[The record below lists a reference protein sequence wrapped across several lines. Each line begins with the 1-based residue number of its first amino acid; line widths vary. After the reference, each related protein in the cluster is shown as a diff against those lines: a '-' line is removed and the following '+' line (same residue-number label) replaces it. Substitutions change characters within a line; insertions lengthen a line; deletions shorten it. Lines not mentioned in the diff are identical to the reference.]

1 MSEGDTVDDTTKDR
15 PRSVRA
21 VQASL
26 PGVALVGLA
35 AGLWGTDGLFRQ
47 GLALE
52 LPAATVVAWEHA
64 IVVFLLTP
72 LLGRTWR
79 TWRRMPARDRVAIA
93 VIGVGASAVA
103 TTLFTAAFRFGDP
116 VTPLLLQKLQP
127 LVAVAGAH
135 LLLGERMGPRY
146 WWFLAGGLGG
156 AWLITFSDP
165 TGVTAP
171 AATAGAFAVGAAVL
185 WALGTVLGRGLATQV
200 AFAELTTMRFVF
212 GLPAAALIAVGV
224 DGSGALA
231 ITGGDV
237 TPLIALAL
245 VPGLAGLLLY
255 YRGLRTTPASAATI
269 AELTF
274 PLTAIA
280 LGAVVFGET
289 LTASQWVG
297 AALLVTTITVMALL
311 ARRGNRGLG
320 VEQRRPALVA
330 REGPLSHP
338 EPAAG

>member
-1 MSEGDTVDDTTKDR
+1 VDDTMKNR
-15 PRSVRA
+15 PGGVRA

-26 PGVALVGLA
+26 PGIVLVGLA
-35 AGLWGTDGLFRQ
+35 AALWGTDGLFRR

-64 IVVFLLTP
+64 IVVLLLTP
-72 LLGRTWR
+72 LFARTWR
-79 TWRRMPARDRVAIA
+79 TWRAMPTRDRVAVG

-135 LLLGERMGPRY
+135 VLLGERLGPRY
-146 WWFLAGGLGG
+146 WWFLVGGLTG
-156 AWLITFSDP
+156 AWLITFADP
-165 TGVTAP
+165 TAVTAP
-171 AATAGAFAVGAAVL
+171 AAAAGAFAVGAAVL

-200 AFAELTTMRFVF
+200 PFAELTTMRFVV
-212 GLPAAALIAVGV
+212 GLPAAAAIAVGI
-224 DGSGALA
+224 DGPGALA
-231 ITGGDV
+231 ITGGEV
-237 TPLIALAL
+237 APLVALAL

-289 LTASQWVG
+289 LTATQWAG
-297 AALLVTTITVMALL
+297 AALLIATITAMALL

-320 VEQRRPALVA
+320 VEQGRPLVA
-330 REGPLSHP
+330 REGPLSQP